1 MVIISQPT
9 IKPHSLKKT
18 LVTLKTGGGPW
29 SNYIAKMMQM
39 LLTMSH
45 RIPTTYK
52 GAVRGSWVW
61 GCFAYS
67 LHRAAAAGT
76 TVWLWLRVSVLLSAQ
91 PRSRA
96 YALSTN
102 TMAKKLLNSYDIN
115 WIKNIRI
122 HAKYCHMAF
131 WLARWRYVCTLVY
144 YWMLSRGCARMLSVQ
159 TQWLK
164 SSWTHMISMLMWSIG
179 K

>member
-1 MVIISQPT
+1 MFSACNESSFLTHSKGFQKPLISFYDNVQAANPPASLSEENPRYT
-9 IKPHSLKKT
+9 QNRWWWCLIELHSE
-18 LVTLKTGGGPW
+18 
-29 SNYIAKMMQM
+29 MMQM

-52 GAVRGSWVW
+52 GAVRGSWELSWVW

-115 WIKNIRI
+115 AEVK
-122 HAKYCHMAF
+122 H
-131 WLARWRYVCTLVY
+131 
-144 YWMLSRGCARMLSVQ
+144 
-159 TQWLK
+159 
-164 SSWTHMISMLMWSIG
+164 
-179 K
+179 